1 MFAGGGGGEGGA
13 GAGGLFFRPGRF
25 VFQPKYWANLFKC
38 VFFVLFFCL
47 LFFALPWGSVG
58 RFFFLIFFIRAFSPL
73 PFSRKLLKKFLK
85 GDFLQPLHFKKCFA
99 VPEKQLIFN
108 YRTDCLLKGLCHDS
122 PVHFVRSLSEQ
133 LLSNFRYK
141 KQLLM
146 SFWARLS
153 NILINYEKLF
163 EKSRATWGKP

>member
-1 MFAGGGGGEGGA
+1 MFAGGGGEGGA
-13 GAGGLFFRPGRF
+13 GAGELFFRPGRF

-73 PFSRKLLKKFLK
+73 PFSRKLLKSFLEEI
-85 GDFLQPLHFKKCFA
+85 FLSPCTSKN
-99 VPEKQLIFN
+99 VPRFQKSNWSLIIVN
-108 YRTDCLLKGLCHDS
+108 CLLKGLCRDS

-163 EKSRATWGKP
+163 GKSRATCGKP